1 MRHLRIVG
9 DGERDAAVLP
19 ALVKRILNADFTH
32 EATSWPRLHHGAKK
46 LRGYSLKGYG
56 LRLLYVLHSARMA
69 RADAVVACVDADKE
83 RRRQRLKQMKTA
95 RDADRSQNPP
105 FPAALGEAKPHSEA
119 WLLDDAA
126 AVREVLRLP
135 SDAEVPNVQR
145 RSSPKAAL
153 EDLHERSERKDERP
167 LSVWPEIAARVDTSR
182 CTHKKRTGFE
192 AFVREVESE
201 LGPLFAEAG

>member
-19 ALVKRILNADFTH
+19 PLVRRILNADLTDR
-32 EATSWPRLHHGAKK
+32 TTPWPRLHRGQKK
-46 LRGYSLKGYG
+46 IPGYSLKGYG
-56 LRLLYVLHSARMA
+56 LKLLYVLRSARSD
-69 RADAVVACVDADKE
+69 RAEGVVACIDADRD
-83 RRRQRLKQMKTA
+83 RRRQRWRQMKKA
-95 RDADRSQNPP
+95 READRSQNPP
-105 FPAALGEAKPHSEA
+105 LPTALGEAKPHNEA
-119 WLLDDAA
+119 WLLDDAV

-135 SDAEVPNVQR
+135 SDTEVPNVQR
-145 RSSPKAAL
+145 CSSPKAAL
-153 EDLHERSERKDERP
+153 EDLHQRSERKDERP